1 MTESIKTVKNNPM
14 TQKDIEIR
22 NDKRSDESYKT
33 QSQPGQ
39 NALSETKLYDEAIEI
54 MEKPMNTWLK
64 ELI

>member
-1 MTESIKTVKNNPM
+1 M
-14 TQKDIEIR
+14 TQKDIEIK

-39 NALSETKLYDEAIEI
+39 NALSETKLYDEAKEI
-54 MEKPMNTWLK
+54 MEKPINTWLK